1 MQFIDLHAQQA
12 RLKADIDAGIA
23 DVLRHGRYI
32 LGPQVTELES
42 KLAKFIGAKHTVSCA
57 NGTDAITLP
66 LMAWNIGGR
75 RRFLSIILIL
85 RDSRSY
91 CLTRGHTRLC
101 GY

>member
-42 KLAKFIGAKHTVSCA
+42 KLAEFIGAKHTVSCA
-57 NGTDAITLP
+57 NGTDAITPVSYTHLTLP
-66 LMAWNIGGR
+66 TKA
-75 RRFLSIILIL
+75 
-85 RDSRSY
+85 
-91 CLTRGHTRLC
+91 
-101 GY
+101 